1 MSAGLCPL
9 ACVRWLARKVD
20 IVTAC
25 TASTCLK
32 GYVGVLRSVSR
43 ATAVEKVS
51 QSVTVTVM
59 TCYRP

>member
-32 GYVGVLRSVSR
+32 GYVGGAALRFPGHSRGKGESKCHCDSYDVL
-43 ATAVEKVS
+43 
-51 QSVTVTVM
+51 
-59 TCYRP
+59 